1 MSILVLQ
8 IFVSLC
14 LVAGSVVL
22 YIFTVRARTFEHSD
36 RLALAPLDDDERRA
50 LPANLLASP
59 ESATPPS
66 EPNRVLK
73 AVSET
78 VSETVRPRER
88 P

>member
-1 MSILVLQ
+1 MSVLFLQ

-22 YIFTVRARTFEHSD
+22 YVFTVRESTFEHAD

-50 LPANLLASP
+50 SSPEPPATPHPDPNRLPATDRAIR
-59 ESATPPS
+59 AM
-66 EPNRVLK
+66 
-73 AVSET
+73 
-78 VSETVRPRER
+78 ER